1 MEKTIT
7 LKNRMREHRGRLYM
21 SQRLLA
27 EEVGVDKMTIGNYET
42 GKTNPDIV
50 SCLLIARV
58 FGVKV
63 EEVFALEGLE

>member
-1 MEKTIT
+1 
-7 LKNRMREHRGRLYM
+7 M